1 MIQAIKRF
9 FKNPKEKAVPTTEFS
24 AFFTNAS
31 SGEKKKF
38 FKEVVRKANQDQRD
52 LMKKYQ
58 EMQTKTT

>member
-1 MIQAIKRF
+1 MIQRIKQFFRF
-9 FKNPKEKAVPTTEFS
+9 SQAKAQPTTEFS

-38 FKEVVRKANQDQRD
+38 FKEIVRKANQDQRD
-52 LMKKYQ
+52 LMKKYE